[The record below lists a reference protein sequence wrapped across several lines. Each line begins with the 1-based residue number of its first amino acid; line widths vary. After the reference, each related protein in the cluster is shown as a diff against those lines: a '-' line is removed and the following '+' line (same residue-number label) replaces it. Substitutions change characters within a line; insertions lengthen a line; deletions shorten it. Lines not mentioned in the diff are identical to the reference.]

1 MLAFCLSDKYITM
14 NNSNIDQALAALGD
28 ALKSQN
34 ATPLDSD
41 PKAFIKKI
49 PLRGLSGDH
58 IYGGKVL
65 NFSSSGISDTAT
77 KEQIKITDESTSIAA
92 LRVGVVRDNLNVE
105 GEITAKT
112 VKVDVLEAKE
122 IKAEI
127 QFEKNT
133 SVTFGGENS
142 TGKGLLWTGQG
153 YTKQLVFNQ
162 NPDRLFSSETI
173 DVGRNK
179 HYSVNGV
186 KVIDE
191 NELGSSVTKSNLR
204 EVGRLRG
211 LLVDG
216 DVIINDFLFYNSTAD
231 RLGIGTDVP
240 KAALTVAED
249 MIEVML
255 GTKDASRGMVGTYAG
270 QAFDIVTDNAARI
283 SVSANGN
290 IHLGNKNYPA
300 IQVTVHG
307 SMGINISTP
316 DSRVALDVNGAVK
329 FNNKL
334 HLSAEESPKS
344 GSFNLGDI
352 VWNSNPQQRGY
363 IGWVCIRAGSPGVW
377 NGFGKI
383 D

>member
-14 NNSNIDQALAALGD
+14 NNTNIDQALAALAD

-34 ATPLDSD
+34 TTPLDTD
-41 PKAFIKKI
+41 PKAFLKKI

-58 IYGGKVL
+58 INGGKVL
-65 NFSSSGISDTAT
+65 NFSSSGITDSAT
-77 KEQIKITDESTSIAA
+77 KEQVKITDESTSINA
-92 LRVGVVRDNLNVE
+92 LRVGVIRENLNVE

-127 QFEKNT
+127 QFEKNI

-142 TGKGLLWTGQG
+142 AGKGLLWTGQG
-153 YTKQLVFNQ
+153 YTKQFVYNQ
-162 NPDRLFSSETI
+162 NPDRFYSSETI

-179 HYSVNGV
+179 HFSINGI
-186 KVIDE
+186 KVLDE
-191 NELGSSVTKSNLR
+191 IELGSSITKSNLR
-204 EVGRLRG
+204 EVGKLKG

-216 DVIINDFLFYNSTAD
+216 DVIINDFVFYNSTSD

-270 QAFDIVTDNAARI
+270 QGFDIVTDNASRI
-283 SVSANGN
+283 SVSANGH

-307 SMGINISTP
+307 SMGINISSP

-363 IGWVCIRAGSPGVW
+363 VGWVCIRAGSPGVW

>member
-14 NNSNIDQALAALGD
+14 NNTNIDQALAALAD

-34 ATPLDSD
+34 TTPLDTD
-41 PKAFIKKI
+41 PKAFLKKI

-58 IYGGKVL
+58 INGGKVL
-65 NFSSSGISDTAT
+65 NFSSSGITDSAT
-77 KEQIKITDESTSIAA
+77 KEQIKITDESTSINT
-92 LRVGVVRDNLNVE
+92 LRVGVIRENLNVE

-127 QFEKNT
+127 QFEKNI

-142 TGKGLLWTGQG
+142 AGKGLLWTGQG
-153 YTKQLVFNQ
+153 YTKQFVYNQ
-162 NPDRLFSSETI
+162 NPDRFYSSETI

-179 HYSVNGV
+179 HFSINGI
-186 KVIDE
+186 KVLDE
-191 NELGSSVTKSNLR
+191 IELGSSITKSNLR
-204 EVGRLRG
+204 EVGKLKG

-216 DVIINDFLFYNSTAD
+216 DVIINDFVFYNSTSD

-270 QAFDIVTDNAARI
+270 QGFDIVTDNASRI
-283 SVSANGN
+283 SVSANGH

-363 IGWVCIRAGSPGVW
+363 VGWVCIRAGSPGVW

>member
-14 NNSNIDQALAALGD
+14 NNTNIDQALAALAD

-34 ATPLDSD
+34 TTPLDTD
-41 PKAFIKKI
+41 PKAFLKKI

-58 IYGGKVL
+58 INGGKVL
-65 NFSSSGISDTAT
+65 NFSSSGITDSAT
-77 KEQIKITDESTSIAA
+77 KEQVKITDESISINA
-92 LRVGVVRDNLNVE
+92 LRVGVIRDNLNVE

-127 QFEKNT
+127 QFEKNI

-142 TGKGLLWTGQG
+142 AGKGLLWTGQG
-153 YTKQLVFNQ
+153 YTKQFVYNQ
-162 NPDRLFSSETI
+162 NPDRFYSSETI

-179 HYSVNGV
+179 HFSINGI
-186 KVIDE
+186 KVLDE
-191 NELGSSVTKSNLR
+191 TELGSSITKSNLR
-204 EVGRLRG
+204 EVGKLKG

-216 DVIINDFLFYNSTAD
+216 DVIINDFVFYNSTSD

-270 QAFDIVTDNAARI
+270 QGFDIVTDNASRI

-307 SMGINISTP
+307 SMGINISAP

-363 IGWVCIRAGSPGVW
+363 VGWVCIRAGSPGVW

>member
-14 NNSNIDQALAALGD
+14 NNTNIDQALAALAD

-34 ATPLDSD
+34 TTPLDTD
-41 PKAFIKKI
+41 PKAFLKKI

-58 IYGGKVL
+58 INGGKVL
-65 NFSSSGISDTAT
+65 NFSSSGITDSAT
-77 KEQIKITDESTSIAA
+77 KEQVKITDESTSINA
-92 LRVGVVRDNLNVE
+92 LRVGVIRENLNVE

-153 YTKQLVFNQ
+153 YTKQFVYNQ
-162 NPDRLFSSETI
+162 NPDRFYSSETI

-179 HYSVNGV
+179 HFSINGI
-186 KVIDE
+186 KVLDE
-191 NELGSSVTKSNLR
+191 IELGSSITKSNLR
-204 EVGRLRG
+204 EVGKLKG

-216 DVIINDFLFYNSTAD
+216 DVIINDFVFYNSTSD

-270 QAFDIVTDNAARI
+270 QGFDIVTDNASRI
-283 SVSANGN
+283 SVSANGH

-307 SMGINISTP
+307 SMGINISSP

-363 IGWVCIRAGSPGVW
+363 VGWVCIRAGSPGVW

>member
-14 NNSNIDQALAALGD
+14 NNTNIDQALAALAD

-34 ATPLDSD
+34 TNPLDTD

-58 IYGGKVL
+58 INGGKVL
-65 NFSSSGISDTAT
+65 NFSSSGITDSAT
-77 KEQIKITDESTSIAA
+77 KEQVKITDESISINA
-92 LRVGVVRDNLNVE
+92 LRVGVIRDNLNVE

-127 QFEKNT
+127 QFEKNI

-142 TGKGLLWTGQG
+142 AGKGLLWTGQG
-153 YTKQLVFNQ
+153 YTKQFVYNQ
-162 NPDRLFSSETI
+162 NPDRFYSSETI

-179 HYSVNGV
+179 HFSINGI
-186 KVIDE
+186 KVLDE
-191 NELGSSVTKSNLR
+191 IELGSSITKSNLR
-204 EVGRLRG
+204 EVGKLKG

-216 DVIINDFLFYNSTAD
+216 DVIINDFVFYNSTSD

-270 QAFDIVTDNAARI
+270 QGFDIVTDNASRI
-283 SVSANGN
+283 SVSANGH

-363 IGWVCIRAGSPGVW
+363 VGWVCIRAGSPGVW